1 MLSSPFGTLFDAGVT
16 CARAYEDASTAVGG
30 LDVASALAPAGLR
43 QLLLL
48 RCMVTPFAVGRDGM
62 IALLRADGEGD
73 PRVLAYGEAL
83 RVGGTRARGG
93 FVPSV
98 ELLDTWLAVPA
109 PAAPSAGQHRVAPAE
124 PQAGVSTADI
134 DLLMRDATVRTPPV
148 LKAVIVVGALLAL
161 RGRQAV
167 PFASLAAS
175 LLLCVGGATADA
187 LLTLPLLTD
196 DNLANGPLGDGGW
209 GAWLSMAF
217 ASLAREARA
226 GTRGLEAAR
235 ERVATDQ
242 ARVKE
247 AFGRASYSAID
258 LLELL
263 ANDLIITV
271 PDAARALDQ
280 TPPTAGAAAARLVSL
295 GIAREITG
303 RARSRAFVYEELI
316 GALAPEPMSPQ
327 VDPGVT
333 D

>member
-1 MLSSPFGTLFDAGVT
+1 MIQDPLSTLFDAGVT
-16 CARAYEDASTAVGG
+16 GARAYEGAATAVGG
-30 LDVASALAPAGLR
+30 LDVASTLAPAGLR

-48 RCMVTPFAVGRDGM
+48 RCMVTPFAAGRDGM
-62 IALLRADGEGD
+62 IAVLRADGEGD
-73 PRVLAYGEAL
+73 RRVLAYGDAL
-83 RVGGTRARGG
+83 RVGSTRARGG

-98 ELLDTWLAVPA
+98 DVLDALL
-109 PAAPSAGQHRVAPAE
+109 AAPGPATANAVQQIIAPGEPHSVA
-124 PQAGVSTADI
+124 STADI
-134 DLLMRDATVRTPPV
+134 DLFMRDGAVRTPPV
-148 LKAVIVVGALLAL
+148 LKAVIAVGALLAL

-196 DNLANGPLGDGGW
+196 DILANGPLGREGW
-209 GAWLSMAF
+209 GVWLSMAF

-226 GTRGLEAAR
+226 ETRGLEAAR
-235 ERVATDQ
+235 ERVAIDQ
-242 ARVKE
+242 ARVRE

-303 RARSRAFVYEELI
+303 RARSRAFVYEALI
-316 GALAPEPMSPQ
+316 GALAPEPMSHQ

>member
-1 MLSSPFGTLFDAGVT
+1 MLFETGATG
-16 CARAYEDASTAVGG
+16 ARAYEDASTAVGG
-30 LDVASALAPAGLR
+30 LNVASALAAPGFR
-43 QLLLL
+43 HLLVL
-48 RCMVTPFAVGRDGM
+48 RCMVTPFAGGRDAM
-62 IALLRADGEGD
+62 IALLRADGAGD

-98 ELLDTWLAVPA
+98 ELLDTLLAVPE
-109 PAAPSAGQHRVAPAE
+109 PAAGSADHQSVAPGE
-124 PQAGVSTADI
+124 PQSGVSTAAI
-134 DLLMRDATVRTPPV
+134 DLLMRDGTVRTPPV
-148 LKAVIVVGALLAL
+148 LKAVIAVGALLAL
-161 RGRQAV
+161 RGRQTV

-196 DNLANGPLGDGGW
+196 DKLANGPLGDAGW
-209 GAWLSMAF
+209 GVWLSIAF

-226 GTRGLEAAR
+226 GTRGLEGAR

-242 ARVKE
+242 ARVRE

-303 RARSRAFVYEELI
+303 RARSRAFVYEGLI
-316 GALAPEPMSPQ
+316 GALAPDTMSHQ